1 MKNGNKNWKEQKKKR
16 KIKTRISCDPS
27 KGEFHAIRAVDYD
40 SASRREALEES
51 WRERV

>member
-1 MKNGNKNWKEQKKKR
+1 MAIKTEGNKKKKV
-16 KIKTRISCDPS
+16 KTRISCDPS

-40 SASRREALEES
+40 SASRREVLEKS

>member
-1 MKNGNKNWKEQKKKR
+1 MAIKTERNKKKKR